1 MANITQSIY
10 KMRFLD
16 EQADRYTVIHNL
28 HPLSKLLVTAAFLII
43 TASFG
48 KYSLGSLVPLIF
60 YLIITISLS
69 DLPVVPL
76 LKRVLPVVPFVLGI
90 GIFNPI
96 FDTGNH
102 MLLAGMPIT
111 GGWISFLVLAVKCIL
126 MVLAA
131 FILIA
136 TTGIN
141 GIAEALRQ
149 LMVPKIFTLQLLLTY
164 RYISVL
170 AEEAG
175 NIWNAYSLRAPG
187 QKGIRFGAWG
197 PLAGQLLLRTFDR
210 AQRLY
215 NAMELRGFKGEYNTG
230 KAKAFSMKDFIY
242 TISWIA
248 FFTITRAVNIPEII
262 GLILTGGG
270 K

>member
-16 EQADRYTVIHNL
+16 EQAGRHTAIHDL
-28 HPLSKLLVTAAFLII
+28 HPLSKLLVTIAFLAV

-48 KYSLGSLVPLIF
+48 KYSLGSLIPLVF
-60 YLIITISLS
+60 YVVITISLS
-69 DLPVVPL
+69 EVPVVPL
-76 LKRVLPVVPFVLGI
+76 LKRVLPTIPFALGI
-90 GIFNPI
+90 GIFNPV
-96 FDTGNH
+96 FDTDIHAN
-102 MLLAGMPIT
+102 LAGIPVS
-111 GGWISFLVLAVKCIL
+111 GGWISFSVLAVKCIL

-131 FILIA
+131 LTLIA

-149 LMVPKIFTLQLLLTY
+149 LRVPKIFTLQLLLTY

-175 NIWNAYSLRAPG
+175 SIWNSYALRAPG
-187 QKGIRFGAWG
+187 QKGIRSGAWG

-210 AQRLY
+210 AQRVY
-215 NAMELRGFKGEYNTG
+215 YAMELRGFKGEYNSG
-230 KAKAFSMKDFIY
+230 KPKDFSLKDAIY
-242 TISWIA
+242 TICWIA
-248 FFTITRAVNIPEII
+248 FFLIIRFVNIPEVI

>member
-16 EQADRYTVIHNL
+16 EQAERHTAIHDL
-28 HPLSKLLVTAAFLII
+28 HPLSKLLVTIAFLAV

-48 KYSLGSLVPLIF
+48 KYSLASLIPLVF

-69 DLPVVPL
+69 DLPLKPL

-96 FDTGNH
+96 LDTGVR
-102 MLLAGMPIT
+102 MYLAGIPVS
-111 GGWISFLVLAVKCIL
+111 GGWISFLVLAEKCFL

-131 FILIA
+131 FMLVA

-141 GIAEALRQ
+141 GIAEALRK
-149 LMVPKIFTLQLLLTY
+149 LLLPKIFTLQLLLTY

-230 KAKAFSMKDFIY
+230 KAKAFSMKDLIY

-248 FFTITRAVNIPEII
+248 FFIITRAVNIPEII